1 MSKKKRLQWTSLSI
15 VGVLVVILGFIIFSG
30 KGNSS
35 SSSSNNSKTKVVN
48 IGVTGSTD
56 IPIWKEINKKLA
68 KEHIYAKVKVFSDGD
83 ALNQATSNGQ
93 IDINSFQH
101 YAFLKQEEQQK
112 HYKFAVI
119 GQTYIQPLNIYS
131 KKIKSV
137 KELKD
142 GDKIAIPNNP
152 TNAGRALK
160 VLEKAGL
167 IKTNPKKGYSP
178 TLTDITSNPKH
189 LKIIEVDPAAILKL
203 LPNFAAGITNA
214 NYVQANHMNPA
225 KDSIFQIA
233 PDLKDPYNKPWINVL
248 VTRESEKN
256 NATFKK
262 VVKAYNSKS
271 VYDLI
276 KKEYKGVDVPAFN
289 Y

>member
-1 MSKKKRLQWTSLSI
+1 MNKKKRLQLTSLGI
-15 VGVLVVILGFIIFSG
+15 VGVLIIVLGGIILSGHQKSTATSGSVKTVNVGVVGA
-30 KGNSS
+30 
-35 SSSSNNSKTKVVN
+35 
-48 IGVTGSTD
+48 TD
-56 IPIWKEINKKLA
+56 DPIWKEINKQLA
-68 KEHIYAKVKVFSDGD
+68 KENINAKVKVFSDGE
-83 ALNQATSNGQ
+83 ALNQATANGQ

-137 KELKD
+137 KDLKD

-167 IKTNPKKGYSP
+167 IKTNPAKGYSP

-214 NYVQANHMNPA
+214 NFVQANHMNPE
-225 KDSIFQIA
+225 KDAIYQIA
-233 PDLKDPYNKPWINVL
+233 PNLKDPYNKPWINIL

-256 NATFKK
+256 NPTFKK
-262 VVKAYNSKS
+262 VVKAYNSKA

-276 KKEYKGVDVPAFN
+276 KKEYQGVDVPAFN